1 MNTAASAPQSHC
13 PDSTPPSPAP
23 ESRSPALEQTENSVE
38 PQPDDLR
45 SQITGKSLVLKRLE
59 DIRAD
64 TFGIVLELHGPR
76 GKTAV
81 DIPPPAASRDSSDF
95 AYDGAA
101 PRDESPPVDL
111 AFLTSSSISAAQ
123 ISPAMPASLSA
134 PKAQKPSS
142 RNTRVKI
149 KLQEGFEWN
158 RESLALL
165 YKLKDKE
172 KRGSRFAIESG
183 AFPGHTPQSIDLV
196 WKARR
201 AEARTAYEVVYAGN
215 KTKRG

>member
-23 ESRSPALEQTENSVE
+23 ASRSPALEQTENSVE
-38 PQPDDLR
+38 QQPDDLR

-59 DIRAD
+59 DIHAD
-64 TFGIVLELHGPR
+64 KFGIVLELHEPR
-76 GKTAV
+76 GETAV
-81 DIPPPAASRDSSDF
+81 CIYPPTGSRDPGDST
-95 AYDGAA
+95 YVGTA
-101 PRDESPPVDL
+101 PRDESHPVDPAL
-111 AFLTSSSISAAQ
+111 LTSSSISAAQ
-123 ISPAMPASLSA
+123 ISPATPVSLSA

-149 KLQEGFEWN
+149 KLQEGFEWD

-165 YKLKDKE
+165 SKLKDKE

-201 AEARTAYEVVYAGN
+201 AEARTAYEEVYGGN
-215 KTKRG
+215 KPKHG

>member
-1 MNTAASAPQSHC
+1 MC
-13 PDSTPPSPAP
+13 IYPP
-23 ESRSPALEQTENSVE
+23 T
-38 PQPDDLR
+38 
-45 SQITGKSLVLKRLE
+45 
-59 DIRAD
+59 
-64 TFGIVLELHGPR
+64 
-76 GKTAV
+76 
-81 DIPPPAASRDSSDF
+81 ASRDPSDF

-101 PRDESPPVDL
+101 PRDESPPVDP

-123 ISPAMPASLSA
+123 ISPATPANLSA
-134 PKAQKPSS
+134 PKAPKPSS
-142 RNTRVKI
+142 RNTKVKI

-172 KRGSRFAIESG
+172 KRGSRFTIESG

-201 AEARTAYEVVYAGN
+201 AEARTAYEEVYADN
-215 KTKRG
+215 KPKHG